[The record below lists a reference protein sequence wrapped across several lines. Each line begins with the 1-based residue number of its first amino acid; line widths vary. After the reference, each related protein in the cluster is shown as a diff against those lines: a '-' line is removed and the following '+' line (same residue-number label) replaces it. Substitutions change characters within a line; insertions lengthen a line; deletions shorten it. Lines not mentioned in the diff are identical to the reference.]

1 MFLSAKV
8 LTNRKLYGRNG
19 IGVYMNKYIENLK
32 IKSPLIHNITNMVT
46 INDVA
51 NIELAC
57 GARPIM
63 AMAPQE
69 MEEVTGI
76 CDGLNINIGTPT
88 EERFTAMRIA
98 ARTAQKRGI
107 PITLDLVGVGV
118 SRFRMNFVQ
127 ELLSE
132 TKIDVIKGN
141 LSEIKAIMEHG
152 RCEGGVE
159 AVDKADENEIKKL
172 VCAAADRYNCVAV
185 ITGRVDYIA
194 VVSKTTDSCNLA
206 EESQYLGKFRVAAVT
221 GGHPMMKKVT
231 GTGCQLSGLI
241 CSFTAANTD
250 DKFGAVKAA
259 LQCMKRAG
267 EIAADNSCITDKD
280 KAVQMDD
287 GNSIIGNATYKN
299 RIIDAVYQN
308 NHIRQ
313 EKI

>member
-1 MFLSAKV
+1 MD
-8 LTNRKLYGRNG
+8 
-19 IGVYMNKYIENLK
+19 KYIENLK

-194 VVSKTTDSCNLA
+194 AVRKTTDSCNLA
-206 EESQYLGKFRVAAVT
+206 EGSQYLGKFRVAAVT

-267 EIAADNSCITDKD
+267 EIAAENSCITDKD

>member
-1 MFLSAKV
+1 MD
-8 LTNRKLYGRNG
+8 
-19 IGVYMNKYIENLK
+19 KYIENLK
-32 IKSPLIHNITNMVT
+32 RKSPLIHNITNMVT

-88 EERFTAMRIA
+88 EERFAAMRIA

-194 VVSKTTDSCNLA
+194 AVSKTTDPCNLA

-267 EIAADNSCITDKD
+267 EIAADNSYITDKD

-287 GNSIIGNATYKN
+287 GKSIIGNATYKN

>member
-1 MFLSAKV
+1 
-8 LTNRKLYGRNG
+8 
-19 IGVYMNKYIENLK
+19 MNKYIENLK

-76 CDGLNINIGTPT
+76 CDGLNLNIGTPT
-88 EERFTAMRIA
+88 EERFAAMHIA
-98 ARTAQKRGI
+98 AKAAQKKGI

-118 SRFRMNFVQ
+118 SHFRMNFVQ

-141 LSEIKAIMEHG
+141 LSEIKAVMEHG
-152 RCEGGVE
+152 RCKGGVE
-159 AVDKADENEIKKL
+159 AVDKADEDEIKRL
-172 VCAAADRYNCVAV
+172 ACAVAERYNCVAV
-185 ITGRVDYIA
+185 ITGKVDYIA
-194 VVSKTTDSCNLA
+194 ACNDTDSA
-206 EESQYLGKFRVAAVT
+206 RSADGSQYAEKFRVAVVI

-241 CSFTAANTD
+241 CSFIAANAD
-250 DKFGAVKAA
+250 DKFGAVQAA
-259 LQCMKRAG
+259 LQCMKKAG
-267 EIAADNSCITDKD
+267 ELAAGNSYIRDTDKKD
-280 KAVQMDD
+280 KVVQMDD
-287 GNSIIGNATYKN
+287 ENSCIIGNATYKN

-308 NHIRQ
+308 NHRRQ
-313 EKI
+313 ENI

>member
-1 MFLSAKV
+1 MD
-8 LTNRKLYGRNG
+8 
-19 IGVYMNKYIENLK
+19 KYIENLK
-32 IKSPLIHNITNMVT
+32 IKSPLNITNMVT

-194 VVSKTTDSCNLA
+194 
-206 EESQYLGKFRVAAVT
+206 AV
-221 GGHPMMKKVT
+221 MKKVT

-267 EIAADNSCITDKD
+267 EIAADNSYITD